1 MQTLESILES
11 YAFDKMQDYGLLLIP
26 LPTGAGKSYT
36 VFSFIHNVLIQ
47 KKTKQNILFVTS
59 LKKNLQIEEL
69 RNKFP
74 NYQVQNQD
82 SILTAKLF
90 RQKFFVHFL

>member
-1 MQTLESILES
+1 MQTLESIIES

-36 VFSFIHNVLIQ
+36 VFSFIHNVLVRQ
-47 KKTKQNILFVTS
+47 KTNQKILFVTS

-69 RNKFP
+69 EKHFQSEEEKNFL
-74 NYQVQNQD
+74 V
-82 SILTAKLF
+82 I
-90 RQKFFVHFL
+90 KFFY